1 MNTNSFLNKGSFL
14 AAALALTMSAHAALT
29 DLSTLPLSTY
39 YAPSSVDVK
48 PNILFVLD
56 DSGSMDWDAMPDQ
69 ATWFEDYNSEYRP
82 GNYANVD
89 NYMPPYMRRNS
100 AFNGIAYNPAIRYL
114 PQSSTTQTAPWI
126 RRPTLR

>member
-1 MNTNSFLNKGSFL
+1 MNTNSFLNKSSVL

-69 ATWFEDYNSEYRP
+69 ATWFDDYNQRVSP
-82 GNYANVD
+82 GQLRQ
-89 NYMPPYMRRNS
+89 RR
-100 AFNGIAYNPAIRYL
+100 
-114 PQSSTTQTAPWI
+114 
-126 RRPTLR
+126 